1 MSVIDRLL
9 LPWADRAAKALHR
22 PVILAVA
29 NRNNQGGFETTF
41 AINGLMR
48 AEVEDVARGLLTALA
63 GDLAGEKGCAAC
75 EARAA
80 RVAAAIAA
88 LNADDGLPV
97 AGSC

>member
-1 MSVIDRLL
+1 MSAIDRLL
-9 LPWADRAAKALHR
+9 LPWAERAARALHR

-29 NRNNQGGFETTF
+29 SRDKQGGFETNF

-48 AEVEDVARGLLTALA
+48 AEVEEVARGLLTALA
-63 GDLAGEKGCAAC
+63 GDLAGETGCAAC
-75 EARAA
+75 NARAV